1 MSGRKSRNK
10 GQRREREFA
19 ALVGGKRV
27 PLSGAQEGYENDVE
41 GLEMKWEVKARKDG
55 FKQIYKWIEDE
66 REKPDALALKADRK
80 DWLVV
85 MKLDKFLEIIQRG
98 GKNVSSN

>member
-1 MSGRKSRNK
+1 MSGSKSRRK

-19 ALVGGKRV
+19 KLIEGRRI
-27 PLSGAQEGYENDVE
+27 PLSGAQEGFENDVQ
-41 GLEMKWEVKARKDG
+41 GLGLNWEVKARKNG
-55 FKQIYKWIEDE
+55 FQTLYKWLEDE

-85 MKLDKFLEIIQRG
+85 MKLDKFIELMG
-98 GKNVSSN
+98 GKENGTS

>member
-1 MSGRKSRNK
+1 MGKPSRDK

-19 ALVGGKRV
+19 ELMNGEKV
-27 PLSGAQEGYENDVE
+27 PQSGAAGGNFSNDVRAL
-41 GLEMKWEVKARKDG
+41 GLEWEVKAKKDG
-55 FKQIYKWIEDE
+55 WKTIYKWLEDE

-85 MKLDKFLEIIQRG
+85 MKAEDFKKLMEGDE
-98 GKNVSSN
+98 

>member
-1 MSGRKSRNK
+1 MSGRKSLRK

-19 ALVGGKRV
+19 KLIDGKRV

-41 GLEMKWEVKARKDG
+41 GLGMSWEVKSRKNG
-55 FKQIYKWIEDE
+55 FKTLYKWLEDE

-85 MKLDKFLEIIQRG
+85 MKLEKFLEIITEKENG
-98 GKNVSSN
+98 NGS

>member
-19 ALVGGKRV
+19 KLIQGEKI
-27 PLSGAQEGYENDVE
+27 PLSGAVGGKFANDVE
-41 GLEMKWEVKARKDG
+41 GLGLKWEVKARKDG
-55 FKQIYKWIEDE
+55 FQTLYKWLEGK

-80 DWLVV
+80 QWLVV
-85 MKLDKFLEIIQRG
+85 LPLEKFLELMG
-98 GKNVSSN
+98 GKENE